1 MVEGKEDLTGVD
13 NLSWSA
19 GRLTLEPAAPR
30 GHTNTDLDF
39 VFIKMR
45 IWIYINK

>member
-1 MVEGKEDLTGVD
+1 MEGKEDLTGVD

-19 GRLTLEPAAPR
+19 GRLTPEPAAPR

-39 VFIKMR
+39 LYKKMR
-45 IWIYINK
+45 VWIYNNK